1 MSMKG
6 IDVSTW
12 QGTIDW
18 AKVKAAGIQF
28 AIIRAGYGKS
38 TIDQQ
43 FKRNISEC
51 NRLGIP
57 CGVYWFSYA
66 LTAADARREADA
78 CIAAVKPYKLE
89 FPVVY
94 DLEYDTVR
102 YAKQNGVTI
111 NKALA
116 TEMVK
121 AFCGRVEE
129 LGYYAMNYC
138 NNDYASR
145 MLDMAAL
152 SRFDL
157 WYAWYNSTCDR
168 KDAGVWQ
175 YSSSGQ
181 VAGIAGNVDMNIA
194 NKDYPAII
202 RGAGLN
208 GFTKPTGG
216 SDGGQ
221 SAKVQA
227 AIDTIQAKCGF
238 EEQTI
243 EYLLGYKYSEALLTK
258 LAEAMT

>member
-1 MSMKG
+1 MSKKG

-18 AKVKAAGIQF
+18 AKVKAAGIEF

-38 TIDQQ
+38 TIDKQ
-43 FKRNISEC
+43 FIRNISEC

-66 LTAADARREADA
+66 LNAADARKEAEA

-89 FPVVY
+89 YPVVY

-116 TEMVK
+116 TAMVT

-138 NNDYASR
+138 NADYAAN
-145 MLDMAAL
+145 MLDMKAL
-152 SRFDL
+152 GRFDL
-157 WYAWYNSTCDR
+157 WYAWYKSTCNR
-168 KDAGVWQ
+168 TDAGLWQ
-175 YSSSGQ
+175 HSSTGRVSG
-181 VAGIAGNVDMNIA
+181 ISGNVDMDVS
-194 NKDYPAII
+194 NKDYPTLI

-208 GFTKPTGG
+208 GFTKPVNSGK
-216 SDGGQ
+216 
-221 SAKVQA
+221 SAEVQA
-227 AIDTIQAKCGF
+227 AINKVQSKTGL
-238 EEQTI
+238 EERSMK
-243 EYLLGYKYSEALLTK
+243 YLLDYQYGESLILK
-258 LAEAMT
+258 LAKAMT